1 MNQLRYGKLGKWG
14 KLFTVVGISIT
25 IAFSGIP
32 FIPETAP
39 TAHAAYSAT
48 KADRIIKTGNRYL
61 GVRYQFGAPAGST
74 RSFDCSS
81 FTQYVFKKNGIVLPR
96 TSRQQV
102 KVGTYVKK
110 SNLRKGDLVFFSTAS
125 SKGKVAHVGIY
136 AGNNKVLHT
145 YGKGGVKYSSMTSD
159 WWKSHYITARRVI
172 R

>member
-1 MNQLRYGKLGKWG
+1 MRFMQNGKLGTWG
-14 KLFTVVGISIT
+14 KLFTVVGISFT
-25 IAFSGIP
+25 IAFTGIP
-32 FIPETAP
+32 VLPGAAP
-39 TAHAAYSAT
+39 TAYAYSAS
-48 KADRIIKTGNRYL
+48 KADQIIKTGNRYL

-74 RSFDCSS
+74 RTFDCSS

-102 KVGTYVKK
+102 KVGSYVKK